1 MTGHRKAV
9 LRQCLATLKHETILF
24 SSEKEIPRRDE
35 RHGIFI

>member
-9 LRQCLATLKHETILF
+9 LRQFLAALKYETILF
-24 SSEKEIPRRDE
+24 HLKKIPRRDE